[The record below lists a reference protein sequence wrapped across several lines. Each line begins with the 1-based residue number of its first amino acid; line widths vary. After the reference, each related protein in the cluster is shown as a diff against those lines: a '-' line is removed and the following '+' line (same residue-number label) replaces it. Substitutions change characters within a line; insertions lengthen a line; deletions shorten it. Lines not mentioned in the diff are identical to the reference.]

1 MQQKCS
7 FLLLVSVL
15 SLAPKRRT
23 ESPDCCRDAKLNP
36 NFNLNPK
43 PKPNRN
49 RTESVARWNGNKFNL
64 SVSDA
69 FRVLRGEKP
78 RQKKENLPPGRSLFS
93 CTAWCIIFAIFL
105 RVVFYLFIFFFFGSR
120 QSQLSLLC
128 VRLSSSFCGNNDTQH
143 HYLPHTDSW
152 RFLSRSRTCDCF
164 QGLST
169 WSAICPPRC
178 PSSVTWNNLNWT
190 AGKLLQNRALAIRT
204 QTQST
209 KPKPKPMPF
218 RF

>member
-1 MQQKCS
+1 MQ
-7 FLLLVSVL
+7 FLALGLGTFFG
-15 SLAPKRRT
+15 PKRRT

-78 RQKKENLPPGRSLFS
+78 RQKKENLPPEEVYFLAPPGALFS
-93 CTAWCIIFAIFL
+93 PFFCALFFI
-105 RVVFYLFIFFFFGSR
+105 YLYFFGSR